1 MSGNRETSELE
12 RHYGGGGGAS
22 DQGRSHTASPD
33 VVAKVISDNDR
44 AADNAGRSSSSAR
57 RPSSSPL
64 PPQDIE
70 DDNDHEIDQSFSVAV
85 EISPIASLFLACAVG
100 YAIGWMIY
108 GRRKTARSDTIPDYA
123 RKRA

>member
-12 RHYGGGGGAS
+12 RHYGDGGKAS
-22 DQGRSHTASPD
+22 DQDRSHTANPD

-44 AADNAGRSSSSAR
+44 AAGNAGRSSSSAR
-57 RPSSSPL
+57 RPSRSPL
-64 PPQDIE
+64 PPPDIE
-70 DDNDHEIDQSFSVAV
+70 DDDDYEIGQSFSVAV
-85 EISPIASLFLACAVG
+85 EISPIASLFIACAVG

-108 GRRKTARSDTIPDYA
+108 GRGKTARAETIPDYA